1 MFVESAQPKKTSKPW
16 RSRGRSQHGEQQQQ
30 QPHMP
35 ACTSALQ
42 SQQHASYFNTSAADL
57 F

>member
-1 MFVESAQPKKTSKPW
+1 MFVESAQLPKKNKPW

-35 ACTSALQ
+35 ACTSAPQ
-42 SQQHASYFNTSAADL
+42 SQQRASYFNTAAAA